1 MTYNTEFELQ
11 CQTDVVNSFQTMEE
25 SDFSDHENE
34 GDSGQ
39 EEALDPNNPEHAF
52 AIIEKNYNKV
62 VFLLF
67 LGYLN
72 YLTTYSVGCV

>member
-1 MTYNTEFELQ
+1 
-11 CQTDVVNSFQTMEE
+11 MEE

-39 EEALDPNNPEHAF
+39 EEALDPNNPEHVF

-62 VFLLF
+62 RTFI
-67 LGYLN
+67 N
-72 YLTTYSVGCV
+72 YLLSLVLNLSYR

>member
-1 MTYNTEFELQ
+1 
-11 CQTDVVNSFQTMEE
+11 MEE
-25 SDFSDHENE
+25 SDFSDHEND

-62 VFLLF
+62 LLF
-67 LGYLN
+67 LGHLN
-72 YLTTYSVGCV
+72 